1 MTTLDLAH
9 NAFGSRGPAVIV
21 LHGLL
26 GSARNWTTI
35 SKRLGESRRVF
46 ALDLRNH
53 GASPWAAA
61 MTYDDMAE
69 DVRRFIEQNDLDPVS
84 LIGHS
89 MGGKVAMRLA
99 LLYHDLVERL
109 VVVDV
114 APVVYQHSFDD
125 YIDAMRAVDLA
136 RVSRRAEVDAALARA
151 IPEFG
156 VRAFLMQNLA
166 RDDDGFVWRLNLDA
180 IAMSMDDI
188 LGWPE
193 AGAARFE
200 GETLVLAGARSD
212 YVRPEHRPLFEQ
224 LFPAARLEWI
234 EGSGHWVHAEKP
246 DRFLEAVTAFLG

>member
-1 MTTLDLAH
+1 VSIDLAH
-9 NAFGSRGPAVIV
+9 NAFGESGPAVIV

-53 GASPWAAA
+53 GGSPWAAS

-69 DVRRFIEQNDLDPVS
+69 DVRRFIEQQGLEPVS
-84 LIGHS
+84 VIGHS

-99 LLYHDLVERL
+99 LLYRDLVDRL

-114 APVVYQHSFDD
+114 APMVYNHSFDD
-125 YIDAMRAVDLA
+125 YIDAMRGVDLA
-136 RVSRRAEVDAALARA
+136 RVTRRAEVDAALART
-151 IPEFG
+151 IPDFG

-166 RDDDGFVWRLNLDA
+166 RNDGGFVWRPNLDA

-188 LGWPE
+188 IGWPE
-193 AGAARFE
+193 SGPARFE
-200 GETLVLAGARSD
+200 GDTLVLAGERSE
-212 YVRPEHRPLFEQ
+212 YVRPEHRPLFEE
-224 LFPAARLEWI
+224 LFPAVRLEWI
-234 EGSGHWVHAEKP
+234 EGAGHWVHAEKP
-246 DRFLEAVTAFLG
+246 EPFLERVAGFLG